1 MTYMAIKRHKRGDRV
16 YLAEYKSIRVGKK
29 VISKFV
35 RYIGPEDKQNV
46 IDKPQKK
53 VLDRLELNH
62 SYRSGDVK
70 LLWSIANDLGFSELI
85 DTMCCSKSSFEG
97 PSPGKLLTAWAIN
110 RALDPESATRLER
123 WMPTTELPNLLCLP
137 ENSYTKD
144 AFLNALDFIC
154 ARDDDIDSILDLA
167 HDLDKALHERW
178 RKNNPLPD
186 GERETIAY
194 DMTTLLFF
202 GVNCSLAELGYNP
215 DKIRRLQ
222 VNLALLVSSRDKYP
236 IMHFVYEGSRHSA
249 STVKNLLARLSNSTI
264 EPGTL
269 IWDRGNI
276 SGKHVELVEKSRWKL
291 ISGVPKTLKAAKEII
306 AEMEI
311 HIGPE
316 SLVRSSQAGHI
327 YAEKTVRQLYGKQ
340 RSAFVYENR
349 SRGVKDSDA
358 RNEALLIIGQDL
370 DALSLDGKNWSEKK
384 LHAKIESI
392 VSTWSDYFDVIVSRK
407 LDEPR
412 VRWSYKKN
420 ELRDA
425 EKKDGKWLLVS
436 TDDSIGAHKAVNAY
450 LEKDFIEKVFRVIK
464 TQEEVQPVRHR
475 LENRVRAYLFVCM
488 LAYRLLAVLQWR
500 LKQVSGREDSWESAG
515 ELLQDLSRVEKVDV
529 RFGNE
534 IKTLYL
540 NLSEKTSKSLKSIGM
555 GELFKEE
562 TRLDVKT
569 EL

>member
-1 MTYMAIKRHKRGDRV
+1 
-16 YLAEYKSIRVGKK
+16 
-29 VISKFV
+29 
-35 RYIGPEDKQNV
+35 
-46 IDKPQKK
+46 
-53 VLDRLELNH
+53 
-62 SYRSGDVK
+62 
-70 LLWSIANDLGFSELI
+70 
-85 DTMCCSKSSFEG
+85 
-97 PSPGKLLTAWAIN
+97 
-110 RALDPESATRLER
+110 
-123 WMPTTELPNLLCLP
+123 
-137 ENSYTKD
+137 
-144 AFLNALDFIC
+144 
-154 ARDDDIDSILDLA
+154 
-167 HDLDKALHERW
+167 
-178 RKNNPLPD
+178 
-186 GERETIAY
+186 
-194 DMTTLLFF
+194 
-202 GVNCSLAELGYNP
+202 
-215 DKIRRLQ
+215 
-222 VNLALLVSSRDKYP
+222 
-236 IMHFVYEGSRHSA
+236 
-249 STVKNLLARLSNSTI
+249 
-264 EPGTL
+264 
-269 IWDRGNI
+269 
-276 SGKHVELVEKSRWKL
+276 
-291 ISGVPKTLKAAKEII
+291 
-306 AEMEI
+306 
-311 HIGPE
+311 
-316 SLVRSSQAGHI
+316 
-327 YAEKTVRQLYGKQ
+327 
-340 RSAFVYENR
+340 
-349 SRGVKDSDA
+349 
-358 RNEALLIIGQDL
+358 LIIGQDL

-407 LDEPR
+407 LDETR

-515 ELLQDLSRVEKVDV
+515 ELLHDLSRVERVDV

>member
-1 MTYMAIKRHKRGDRV
+1 MAIKRHKRGDRV
-16 YLAEYKSIRVGKK
+16 YLAEYKSVRVGKK

-46 IDKPQKK
+46 SDKPKRK
-53 VLDRLELNH
+53 VLDRLQLNH

-70 LLWSIANDLGFSELI
+70 LLWSIADDLGFVELI
-85 DTMCCSKSSFEG
+85 DTICCSKSSFEG
-97 PSPGKLLTAWAIN
+97 SSPGKLLTAWAIN
-110 RALDPESATRLER
+110 RALNPESATRLER
-123 WMPTTELPNLLCLP
+123 WMPTTELPNLLSLP
-137 ENSYTKD
+137 ENSCTKD

-154 ARDDDIDSILDLA
+154 KRDDDLDSILDLRR
-167 HDLDKALHERW
+167 DLDKALYDRW
-178 RKNNPLPD
+178 RKKNPLP
-186 GERETIAY
+186 ESETETIAY

-202 GVNCSLAELGYNP
+202 GVNCPLAELGYNP

-249 STVKNLLARLSNSTI
+249 STVKNLLARISTSTM

-276 SGKHVELVEKSRWKL
+276 SLKHIELVEKSGWKL
-291 ISGVPKTLKAAKEII
+291 ISGVPKTLKKAKEII
-306 AEMEI
+306 AETEI
-311 HIGPE
+311 RIGPE

-327 YAEKTVRQLYGKQ
+327 YAEKTVNQIYGKP
-340 RSAFVYENR
+340 RSTFVYENR
-349 SRGVKDSDA
+349 SRGVRDSDA
-358 RNEALLIIGQDL
+358 RNEALSVIGQDL
-370 DALSLDGKNWSEKK
+370 DELSLYGKHWPEKK

-392 VSTWSDYFDVIVSRK
+392 VGTWSDYFDVTVSRK
-407 LDEPR
+407 LDDPR
-412 VRWSYKKN
+412 IKWSYKRN
-420 ELRDA
+420 ELREA

-450 LEKDFIEKVFRVIK
+450 LEKDFIEKVFRIIK

-500 LKQVSGREDSWESAG
+500 LKQASGREDSWESAS
-515 ELLQDLSRVEKVDV
+515 ELLQDLSRVERVDV

-540 NLSEKTSKSLKSIGM
+540 NLSEKTSKSLKSIGLRD
-555 GELFKEE
+555 LFKEE
-562 TRLDVKT
+562 TRLDAKAT
-569 EL
+569 L

>member
-1 MTYMAIKRHKRGDRV
+1 MAIKRHKRGDRV
-16 YLAEYKSIRVGKK
+16 YLAEYKSVRVGKK

-46 IDKPQKK
+46 SDKPKRK
-53 VLDRLELNH
+53 VLDRLQLNH

-70 LLWSIANDLGFSELI
+70 LLWSIADDLGFVELI
-85 DTMCCSKSSFEG
+85 DTICCSKSSFEG
-97 PSPGKLLTAWAIN
+97 SSPGKLLTAWAIN
-110 RALDPESATRLER
+110 RALNPESATRLER
-123 WMPTTELPNLLCLP
+123 WMPTTELPNLLSLP
-137 ENSYTKD
+137 ENSCTKD

-154 ARDDDIDSILDLA
+154 KRDDDVDSILDLTR
-167 HDLDKALHERW
+167 DLDKALYDRW
-178 RKNNPLPD
+178 RKDNPLPE
-186 GERETIAY
+186 GETETIAY

-202 GVNCSLAELGYNP
+202 GVNCPLAELGYNP

-249 STVKNLLARLSNSTI
+249 STVKNLLARISTSTM

-276 SGKHVELVEKSRWKL
+276 SLKHIELVEKSGWKL
-291 ISGVPKTLKAAKEII
+291 ISGVPKTLKKAKEII
-306 AEMEI
+306 AETEI

-327 YAEKTVRQLYGKQ
+327 YAEKTVNQIYGKP
-340 RSAFVYENR
+340 RSTFVYENR
-349 SRGVKDSDA
+349 SRGVRDSDA
-358 RNEALLIIGQDL
+358 RNEALSVIGQDL
-370 DALSLDGKNWSEKK
+370 DELSLYGKHWPEKK

-392 VSTWSDYFDVIVSRK
+392 VGTWSDYFDVTVSRK
-407 LDEPR
+407 LDDPR
-412 VRWSYKKN
+412 IKWSYKRN
-420 ELRDA
+420 ELREA

-436 TDDSIGAHKAVNAY
+436 TDDSISAHKAVNSY
-450 LEKDFIEKVFRVIK
+450 LEKDFIEKVFRIIK

-500 LKQVSGREDSWESAG
+500 LKQASGREDSWESAS
-515 ELLQDLSRVEKVDV
+515 ELLQDLSRVERVDV

-540 NLSEKTSKSLKSIGM
+540 NLSEKTSKSLKSIGLRD
-555 GELFKEE
+555 LFKEE
-562 TRLDVKT
+562 TRLDAKAT
-569 EL
+569 M

>member
-1 MTYMAIKRHKRGDRV
+1 MAIKRHKRGDRV
-16 YLAEYKSIRVGKK
+16 YLAEYKSVRVGKK

-46 IDKPQKK
+46 SDKPKRK
-53 VLDRLELNH
+53 VLDRLQLNH

-70 LLWSIANDLGFSELI
+70 LLWSIADDLGFSELI
-85 DTMCCSKSSFEG
+85 DTICCSKSSFEG
-97 PSPGKLLTAWAIN
+97 LSPGKLLTAWAIN
-110 RALDPESATRLER
+110 RALNPESATRLER
-123 WMPTTELPNLLCLP
+123 WMPTTELPNLLSLP
-137 ENSYTKD
+137 ENSCTKD

-154 ARDDDIDSILDLA
+154 TRDDDVDSILDLTC
-167 HDLDKALHERW
+167 DLDKALYDRW
-178 RKNNPLPD
+178 RKNNPLPE
-186 GERETIAY
+186 GETETIAY

-202 GVNCSLAELGYNP
+202 GVNCPLAELGYNP

-249 STVKNLLARLSNSTI
+249 STVKNLLARISTSTM

-276 SGKHVELVEKSRWKL
+276 SLKHIELVEKSGWKL
-291 ISGVPKTLKAAKEII
+291 ISGVPKTLKKAKEII
-306 AEMEI
+306 AETEI

-327 YAEKTVRQLYGKQ
+327 YAEKTVHQIYGKP
-340 RSAFVYENR
+340 RSTFVYENR
-349 SRGVKDSDA
+349 SRGVRDSDA
-358 RNEALLIIGQDL
+358 RNEALSVIGQDL
-370 DALSLDGKNWSEKK
+370 DDLSLYGKHWPEKK

-392 VSTWSDYFDVIVSRK
+392 VGTWSEYFDVTVSRK
-407 LDEPR
+407 LDETR
-412 VRWSYKKN
+412 IKWSYKRN
-420 ELRDA
+420 ELREA

-450 LEKDFIEKVFRVIK
+450 LEKDFIEKVFRIIK

-500 LKQVSGREDSWESAG
+500 LKQASGREDSWESAS
-515 ELLQDLSRVEKVDV
+515 ELLQDLSRVERVDV

-540 NLSEKTSKSLKSIGM
+540 NLSEKTSKSLKSIGLRD
-555 GELFKEE
+555 LFKEE
-562 TRLDVKT
+562 IRLDVKAT
-569 EL
+569 L

>member
-1 MTYMAIKRHKRGDRV
+1 MAIKRHKRGDRV
-16 YLAEYKSIRVGKK
+16 YLAEYKSVRVGKK

-46 IDKPQKK
+46 SDKPKRK
-53 VLDRLELNH
+53 VLDRLQLNH

-70 LLWSIANDLGFSELI
+70 LLWSIADDLGFVELI
-85 DTMCCSKSSFEG
+85 DTICCSKSSFEG
-97 PSPGKLLTAWAIN
+97 SSPGKLLTAWAIN
-110 RALDPESATRLER
+110 RALNPESATRLER
-123 WMPTTELPNLLCLP
+123 WMPTTELPNLLSLP
-137 ENSYTKD
+137 ENSCTKD

-154 ARDDDIDSILDLA
+154 KRDDDVDSILDLTR
-167 HDLDKALHERW
+167 DLDRALYDRW

-186 GERETIAY
+186 GETETIAY

-202 GVNCSLAELGYNP
+202 GVNCPLAELGYNP

-249 STVKNLLARLSNSTI
+249 STVKNLLARISTSTM

-276 SGKHVELVEKSRWKL
+276 SLKHIELVEKSGWEL
-291 ISGVPKTLKAAKEII
+291 ISGVPKTLKKAKEII
-306 AEMEI
+306 AETEI

-327 YAEKTVRQLYGKQ
+327 YAEKTVHQIYGKP
-340 RSAFVYENR
+340 RSTFVYENR
-349 SRGVKDSDA
+349 SRGVRDSDA
-358 RNEALLIIGQDL
+358 RNEALSVIGQDL
-370 DALSLDGKNWSEKK
+370 DELSLYGKHWPEKK

-392 VSTWSDYFDVIVSRK
+392 VGTWSDYFDVTVSRK
-407 LDEPR
+407 PDESR
-412 VRWSYKKN
+412 IKWSYKRN
-420 ELRDA
+420 ELREA

-436 TDDSIGAHKAVNAY
+436 TDDSISAHKAVNSY
-450 LEKDFIEKVFRVIK
+450 LEKDFIEKVFRIIK

-500 LKQVSGREDSWESAG
+500 LKQASGREDSWESAS
-515 ELLQDLSRVEKVDV
+515 ELLQDLSRVERVDV

-540 NLSEKTSKSLKSIGM
+540 NLSEKTSKSLKSIGLRD
-555 GELFKEE
+555 LFKEE
-562 TRLDVKT
+562 TRLDVKAT
-569 EL
+569 L

>member
-1 MTYMAIKRHKRGDRV
+1 MAIKRHKRGDRV
-16 YLAEYKSIRVGKK
+16 YLAEYKSVRVGKK

-46 IDKPQKK
+46 SDKPKRK
-53 VLDRLELNH
+53 VLDRLQLNH

-70 LLWSIANDLGFSELI
+70 LLWSIADDLGFVELI
-85 DTMCCSKSSFEG
+85 DTICCSKSSFEG
-97 PSPGKLLTAWAIN
+97 SSPGKLLTAWAIN
-110 RALDPESATRLER
+110 RALNPESATRLER
-123 WMPTTELPNLLCLP
+123 WMPTTELPNLLSLP
-137 ENSYTKD
+137 ENSCTKD

-154 ARDDDIDSILDLA
+154 KRDDDLDSILDLTR
-167 HDLDKALHERW
+167 DLDKALYDRW
-178 RKNNPLPD
+178 RKDNPLPD
-186 GERETIAY
+186 GETETIAY

-202 GVNCSLAELGYNP
+202 GVNCPLAELGYNP

-249 STVKNLLARLSNSTI
+249 STVKNLLARISTSTM

-276 SGKHVELVEKSRWKL
+276 SLKHIELVEKSGWKL
-291 ISGVPKTLKAAKEII
+291 ISGVPKTLKKAKEII
-306 AEMEI
+306 AETEI
-311 HIGPE
+311 RIGPE

-327 YAEKTVRQLYGKQ
+327 YAEKTVHQIYGKP
-340 RSAFVYENR
+340 RSTFVYENR
-349 SRGVKDSDA
+349 SRGVRDSDA
-358 RNEALLIIGQDL
+358 RNEALSVIGQDL
-370 DALSLDGKNWSEKK
+370 DELSLYGKHWPEKK

-392 VSTWSDYFDVIVSRK
+392 VGTWSDYFDVTVSRK
-407 LDEPR
+407 LDDPR
-412 VRWSYKKN
+412 IKWSYKRN
-420 ELRDA
+420 ELREA

-450 LEKDFIEKVFRVIK
+450 LEKDFIEKVFRIIK

-500 LKQVSGREDSWESAG
+500 LKQASGREDSWESAS
-515 ELLQDLSRVEKVDV
+515 ELLQDLSRVERVDV

-540 NLSEKTSKSLKSIGM
+540 NLSEKTSKSLKSIGLRD
-555 GELFKEE
+555 LFKEE
-562 TRLDVKT
+562 TRLDAKAT
-569 EL
+569 L

>member
-1 MTYMAIKRHKRGDRV
+1 MAIKRHKRGDRV
-16 YLAEYKSIRVGKK
+16 YLAEYKSVRVGKK

-46 IDKPQKK
+46 SDKPKRK
-53 VLDRLELNH
+53 VLDRLQLNH

-70 LLWSIANDLGFSELI
+70 LLWSIADDLGFSELI
-85 DTMCCSKSSFEG
+85 DTICCSNSSFEG
-97 PSPGKLLTAWAIN
+97 SSPGKLLTAWAIN
-110 RALDPESATRLER
+110 RALNPESATRLER
-123 WMPTTELPNLLCLP
+123 WMPTTELPNLLSLP
-137 ENSYTKD
+137 ENSCTKD

-154 ARDDDIDSILDLA
+154 TKDDDVDSILDLTR
-167 HDLDKALHERW
+167 DLDKALYERW
-178 RKNNPLPD
+178 RKNNPLPE
-186 GERETIAY
+186 GETETIAY

-202 GVNCSLAELGYNP
+202 GVNCPLAELGYNP

-249 STVKNLLARLSNSTI
+249 STVKNLLARISTSTM

-276 SGKHVELVEKSRWKL
+276 SLKNIELVEKSGWKL
-291 ISGVPKTLKAAKEII
+291 ISGVPKTLKKAKEII
-306 AEMEI
+306 AETEI

-316 SLVRSSQAGHI
+316 SLIRSSHAGHI
-327 YAEKTVRQLYGKQ
+327 YAEKTVHQIYGKP
-340 RSAFVYENR
+340 RSTFVYENR
-349 SRGVKDSDA
+349 SRGVRDSDA
-358 RNEALLIIGQDL
+358 RNEALSVIGQDL
-370 DALSLDGKNWSEKK
+370 DELSLYGKHWPEKK

-392 VSTWSDYFDVIVSRK
+392 VGTWSDYFDVTVSRK

-412 VRWSYKKN
+412 IKWSYKRN
-420 ELRDA
+420 ELREA

-436 TDDSIGAHKAVNAY
+436 TDDSIDAHKAVNAY
-450 LEKDFIEKVFRVIK
+450 LEKDFIEKVFRIIK

-500 LKQVSGREDSWESAG
+500 IKQASGREDSWESAS
-515 ELLQDLSRVEKVDV
+515 ELLQDLSRVERVDV

-540 NLSEKTSKSLKSIGM
+540 NLSEKTLKSLKSIGLRD
-555 GELFKEE
+555 LFKEE
-562 TRLDVKT
+562 TRLDMKAT
-569 EL
+569 L

>member
-1 MTYMAIKRHKRGDRV
+1 MAIKRHKRGDRV
-16 YLAEYKSIRVGKK
+16 YLAEYKSVRVGKK

-46 IDKPQKK
+46 SDKPKRK
-53 VLDRLELNH
+53 VLDRLQLNH

-70 LLWSIANDLGFSELI
+70 LLWSIADDLGFSELI
-85 DTMCCSKSSFEG
+85 DTICCSKSSFEG
-97 PSPGKLLTAWAIN
+97 SSPGKLLTAWAIN
-110 RALDPESATRLER
+110 RALNPESATRLER
-123 WMPTTELPNLLCLP
+123 WMPTTELPNLLSLP
-137 ENSYTKD
+137 ENSCTKD

-154 ARDDDIDSILDLA
+154 KRDDDVDSILDLTR
-167 HDLDKALHERW
+167 DLDKALYDRW
-178 RKNNPLPD
+178 RKNNPLPE
-186 GERETIAY
+186 GETETIAY

-202 GVNCSLAELGYNP
+202 GVNCPLAELGYNP

-249 STVKNLLARLSNSTI
+249 STVKNLLARISTSTM

-276 SGKHVELVEKSRWKL
+276 SLKHIELVEKSGWKL
-291 ISGVPKTLKAAKEII
+291 ISGVPKTLKKAKEII
-306 AEMEI
+306 AETEI

-316 SLVRSSQAGHI
+316 SLVRSSHAGYI
-327 YAEKTVRQLYGKQ
+327 YAEKTVHQIYGKP
-340 RSAFVYENR
+340 RSTFVYENR
-349 SRGVKDSDA
+349 SRGVRGSHA
-358 RNEALLIIGQDL
+358 RNEALSVIGQDL
-370 DALSLDGKNWSEKK
+370 DELSLYGKHWPEKK

-392 VSTWSDYFDVIVSRK
+392 VGTWSEYFDVTVSRK

-412 VRWSYKKN
+412 VKWSYKRN
-420 ELRDA
+420 ELREA

-436 TDDSIGAHKAVNAY
+436 TDDSIGAHKAVNSY
-450 LEKDFIEKVFRVIK
+450 LEKDFIEKVFRIIK

-500 LKQVSGREDSWESAG
+500 LKQASGREDSWESAS
-515 ELLQDLSRVEKVDV
+515 ELLQDLSRVERVEV

-540 NLSEKTSKSLKSIGM
+540 NLSEKTSKSLKSIGLRD
-555 GELFKEE
+555 LFKEE
-562 TRLDVKT
+562 TRLDVKAT
-569 EL
+569 L

>member
-1 MTYMAIKRHKRGDRV
+1 MAIKRHKRGDRV
-16 YLAEYKSIRVGKK
+16 YLAEYKSVRVGKK

-46 IDKPQKK
+46 SDKPKRK
-53 VLDRLELNH
+53 VLDRLQLNH

-70 LLWSIANDLGFSELI
+70 LLWSIADDLGFVELI
-85 DTMCCSKSSFEG
+85 DTICCSKSSFEG
-97 PSPGKLLTAWAIN
+97 SSPGKLLTAWAIN
-110 RALDPESATRLER
+110 RALNPESATRLER
-123 WMPTTELPNLLCLP
+123 WMPTTELPNLLSLP
-137 ENSYTKD
+137 ENSCTKD

-154 ARDDDIDSILDLA
+154 KRDDDLDSILDLTR
-167 HDLDKALHERW
+167 DLDKALYDRW
-178 RKNNPLPD
+178 RKKNPLPE
-186 GERETIAY
+186 GETETIAY

-202 GVNCSLAELGYNP
+202 GVNCPLAELGYNP

-249 STVKNLLARLSNSTI
+249 STVKNLLARISTSTM

-276 SGKHVELVEKSRWKL
+276 SLKHIELVEKSGCKL
-291 ISGVPKTLKAAKEII
+291 ISGVPKTLKKAKEII
-306 AEMEI
+306 AETEI
-311 HIGPE
+311 RIGPE

-327 YAEKTVRQLYGKQ
+327 YAEKTVNQIYGKP
-340 RSAFVYENR
+340 RSTFVYENR
-349 SRGVKDSDA
+349 SRGVRDSDA
-358 RNEALLIIGQDL
+358 RNEALSVIGQDL
-370 DALSLDGKNWSEKK
+370 DELSLYGKHWPEKK

-392 VSTWSDYFDVIVSRK
+392 VGTWSDYFDVTVSRK
-407 LDEPR
+407 LDDPR
-412 VRWSYKKN
+412 IKWSYKRN
-420 ELRDA
+420 ELREA

-450 LEKDFIEKVFRVIK
+450 LEKDFIEKVFRIIK

-500 LKQVSGREDSWESAG
+500 LKQASGREDSWESAS
-515 ELLQDLSRVEKVDV
+515 ELLQDLSRVERVDV

-540 NLSEKTSKSLKSIGM
+540 NLSEKTSKSLKSIGLRD
-555 GELFKEE
+555 LFKEE
-562 TRLDVKT
+562 TRLDAKAT
-569 EL
+569 L